1 MLAKACLW
9 YLSFLLFASISLSS
23 IMFIFCSFFLG
34 FLLQSGLIETSILL
48 IEITTQRSR
57 VKMTA
62 FLMSFLSFGFILES
76 TMYYAEI
83 H

>member
-1 MLAKACLW
+1 
-9 YLSFLLFASISLSS
+9 
-23 IMFIFCSFFLG
+23 MFIFCSFFLG